1 MDRNTI
7 LAIALSIAVY
17 SLWLG
22 YQTSIEPAP
31 EAQTNATRQI
41 DPAKPTGPDDARVID
56 ALSGLAKEGGSESTP
71 RTQALAGVGRGAEAG
86 RGAESVPL
94 WTGIIE
100 GEFFEAEL
108 TNRGAALTRWTL
120 HDFTELEN
128 GKPGQPIELVSV
140 DAAHPRALTMA
151 FEELG
156 LGDLSGELF
165 RVESQS
171 RDQVVF
177 VLERGGIEIRK
188 RYEFDL
194 EGYLFELF
202 VEVRNG
208 SNHLIAPDFAL
219 FWPAAVREGNDYA
232 EQSLVV
238 LHAEDLEREQV
249 ASVGGGGFLGG
260 LFGGGDSE
268 EVWRDVSWA
277 GTDLEF
283 FASLL
288 MPEPVA
294 GTRADFE
301 PLTVGESAAAV
312 LRFAPN
318 EIVPGEVGERRVT
331 GFLGPKQ
338 PELLDALG
346 RQLSRSVDLGYS
358 WFEPLTRFF
367 QWLLR
372 FSYSIIPNYGVAIII
387 LTIIVRIVTAPLTIK
402 QMRSMERMRALSPKL
417 KEIQEEHKDDR
428 AKVSEATMAL
438 YRSEGVN
445 PLGGCL
451 PMVLQFPVFIGLFY
465 ALRST
470 IQLRQ
475 SPFVGWID
483 DLSAPETLFEIPG
496 LDLPVRLLP
505 ILMGASMVLQQK
517 ITPSQMDPAQA
528 RMMMTVM
535 PIVMVFVFY
544 RFPSGLVLY
553 WMVSNVIAIG
563 HQLLIGRRMR
573 QNVA

>member
-1 MDRNTI
+1 MFASTPGVA
-7 LAIALSIAVY
+7 AITQVFFDATPLQPGQSAAREMRVFMGPKEVERLEAL
-17 SLWLG
+17 
-22 YQTSIEPAP
+22 
-31 EAQTNATRQI
+31 
-41 DPAKPTGPDDARVID
+41 
-56 ALSGLAKEGGSESTP
+56 GSE
-71 RTQALAGVGRGAEAG
+71 
-86 RGAESVPL
+86 
-94 WTGIIE
+94 
-100 GEFFEAEL
+100 
-108 TNRGAALTRWTL
+108 
-120 HDFTELEN
+120 
-128 GKPGQPIELVSV
+128 
-140 DAAHPRALTMA
+140 
-151 FEELG
+151 
-156 LGDLSGELF
+156 
-165 RVESQS
+165 
-171 RDQVVF
+171 
-177 VLERGGIEIRK
+177 
-188 RYEFDL
+188 
-194 EGYLFELF
+194 
-202 VEVRNG
+202 
-208 SNHLIAPDFAL
+208 
-219 FWPAAVREGNDYA
+219 AVR
-232 EQSLVV
+232 SI
-238 LHAEDLEREQV
+238 DLGWTWV
-249 ASVGGGGFLGG
+249 
-260 LFGGGDSE
+260 
-268 EVWRDVSWA
+268 
-277 GTDLEF
+277 
-283 FASLL
+283 
-288 MPEPVA
+288 
-294 GTRADFE
+294 E
-301 PLTVGESAAAV
+301 PLTKFFS
-312 LRFAPN
+312 L
-318 EIVPGEVGERRVT
+318 
-331 GFLGPKQ
+331 FLH
-338 PELLDALG
+338 AL
-346 RQLSRSVDLGYS
+346 
-358 WFEPLTRFF
+358 
-367 QWLLR
+367 
-372 FSYSIIPNYGVAIII
+372 YSIIPNYGVAIII